1 VCCFVSTC
9 PTPPSSTPP
18 SRWNLVSFRRFP
30 LYFGFVPPTCVV
42 CRVSSNIMGNQQ
54 SSPPPPAAADSA
66 QPQQHQRSSVAAN
79 DAHIIEAAIESVR
92 LEDRVSRLR
101 AATNNGRRNPPPT
114 TTTPPTTPNSDDDVL
129 SSKVPIHNKSGAS
142 KQVTDCRIEQR
153 ASLACIEQNYSNK
166 DMVCARYFEEYKK
179 CRKAE
184 HERKLEANAKAW

>member
-1 VCCFVSTC
+1 
-9 PTPPSSTPP
+9 
-18 SRWNLVSFRRFP
+18 
-30 LYFGFVPPTCVV
+30 
-42 CRVSSNIMGNQQ
+42 MGNKQ

-79 DAHIIEAAIESVR
+79 DDAHIIEAAIESVR
-92 LEDRVSRLR
+92 LEDHVSRLR
-101 AATNNGRRNPPPT
+101 AATNNGRRNPPTTTT
-114 TTTPPTTPNSDDDVL
+114 TTTPPTTTLNSDDDIL
-129 SSKVPIHNKSGAS
+129 SSKVPIYNKSGAS

-166 DMVCARYFEEYKK
+166 DMACAKYFEEYKK